1 MRAQANTILKALLHA
16 GFEDGRVTITQTDV
30 NELNIAHNHV
40 SLMRTTQTQSLSLM
54 AIKQGRRVTAS
65 VSSLDDATVQQV
77 LADLLRDV
85 SASPQ
90 DEAYAVAPDQ
100 RGEFSKGPPSA
111 DREAIAVSAKGLLD
125 ARSKKYPTFVID
137 ECSVKHTLQKTTLVT
152 SGNTALTS
160 SLGSYGVMIMGS
172 SKDSHGSSSFTYT
185 GGELETLPAQL
196 AEVLDIDAMMANSV
210 QETRTEMIPAKFTGD
225 VILTPMAVM
234 DLIGWLTGQIGDLA
248 LLSQASVYQRAV
260 GELIAA
266 PALTL
271 RNNPQGA
278 GQSPFNDEGF
288 IVEPVTLIDAGRL
301 SCQLPSYYGSRKLK
315 LPHTPAGD
323 AWRISAGDV
332 LRADMQV
339 SVARGALVGRL
350 SMGNPAPNGDF
361 SGVIKNSFLLENGQ
375 RTQALSET
383 MITGNV
389 AQMLKDIAAI
399 SREVSDFG
407 GYQLPWLKISGL
419 RFS

>member
-1 MRAQANTILKALLHA
+1 MQDQANTILKILNNA
-16 GFEDGRVTITQTDV
+16 GFDDGRVTVQQTDV

-40 SLMRTTQTQSLSLM
+40 SLMRTTQSLSLSLM
-54 AIKQGRRVTAS
+54 AIRQGRRVTAS
-65 VSSLDDATVQQV
+65 VTGLDDAVIQQV
-77 LADLLRDV
+77 IADLLRDV
-85 SASPQ
+85 TASPQ

-100 RGEFSKGPPSA
+100 TGDFSKGPQSA
-111 DREAIAVSAKGLLD
+111 DRDAIASSAKGLLD
-125 ARSKKYPTFVID
+125 TRSKHYPIFGIE
-137 ECSVKHTLQKTTLVT
+137 ECAVKHTLQKTTLVT
-152 SGNTALTS
+152 SRGTGLTS
-160 SLGSYGVMIMGS
+160 SVGSYGVMVMGS
-172 SKDSHGSSSFTYT
+172 SKDSHGSSSFTFT
-185 GGELETLPAQL
+185 GGELETLPEQL
-196 AEVLDIDAMMANSV
+196 AGVLDIDAMMANSV
-210 QETRTEMIPAKFTGD
+210 QETRTEMIAEKFTGD

-234 DLIGWLTGQIGDLA
+234 DVIGWLLGQIGDFA

-260 GELIAA
+260 GEMIAA

-301 SCQLPSYYGSRKLK
+301 TCQLPSFYGSRKLK
-315 LPHTPAGD
+315 LPHIPAGD

-332 LRADMQV
+332 PRADMQA
-339 SVARGALVGRL
+339 SVGRGALVGRL

-375 RTQALSET
+375 RTKALSET

-399 SREVSDFG
+399 SEEVSDFG
-407 GYQLPWLKISGL
+407 GYQVPWLKVTGL

>member
-1 MRAQANTILKALLHA
+1 MQDQANTILKTLNNA
-16 GFEDGRVTITQTDV
+16 GFDDGRVTVQQTDV

-40 SLMRTTQTQSLSLM
+40 SLMRTTQSLSLSLM
-54 AIKQGRRVTAS
+54 AIRDGRRVTAS
-65 VSSLDDATVQQV
+65 VSGLDDAVIQQV
-77 LADLLRDV
+77 IADLLRDV
-85 SASPQ
+85 TASPQ

-100 RGEFSKGPPSA
+100 TGDFSKGPQSA
-111 DREAIAVSAKGLLD
+111 DRDAIASSAKGLLD
-125 ARSKKYPTFVID
+125 TRSKHYPIFGIE
-137 ECSVKHTLQKTTLVT
+137 ECAVKHTLQKTTLVT
-152 SGNTALTS
+152 SRGTGLTS
-160 SLGSYGVMIMGS
+160 SVGSYGVMVMGS
-172 SKDSHGSSSFTYT
+172 SKDSHGSSSFTFT
-185 GGELETLPAQL
+185 GGELETLPEQL
-196 AEVLDIDAMMANSV
+196 AGVLDIDAMMANSV
-210 QETRTEMIPAKFTGD
+210 QETRTEMIAEKFTGD

-234 DLIGWLTGQIGDLA
+234 DVIGWLLGQIGDFA

-260 GELIAA
+260 GEMIAA

-301 SCQLPSYYGSRKLK
+301 TCQLPSFYGSRKLK
-315 LPHTPAGD
+315 LPHIPAGD

-332 LRADMQV
+332 PRADMQA
-339 SVARGALVGRL
+339 SVGRGALVGRL

-375 RTQALSET
+375 RTKALSET

-399 SREVSDFG
+399 SEEVSDFG
-407 GYQLPWLKISGL
+407 GYQVPWLKVTGL

>member
-1 MRAQANTILKALLHA
+1 MQDQANTILKILNNA
-16 GFEDGRVTITQTDV
+16 GFDDGRVTVQQTDV

-40 SLMRTTQTQSLSLM
+40 SLMRTTQSLSLSLM
-54 AIKQGRRVTAS
+54 AIRDGRRVTAS
-65 VSSLDDATVQQV
+65 VSGLDDAVIQQV
-77 LADLLRDV
+77 IADLLRDV
-85 SASPQ
+85 TASPQ

-100 RGEFSKGPPSA
+100 TGDFSKGPQSA
-111 DREAIAVSAKGLLD
+111 DRDAIASSAKGLLD
-125 ARSKKYPTFVID
+125 TRSKHYPIFGIE
-137 ECSVKHTLQKTTLVT
+137 ECAVKHTLQKTTLVT
-152 SGNTALTS
+152 SRGTGLTS
-160 SLGSYGVMIMGS
+160 SVGSYGVMVMGS
-172 SKDSHGSSSFTYT
+172 SKDSHGSSSFTFT
-185 GGELETLPAQL
+185 GGELETLPEQL
-196 AEVLDIDAMMANSV
+196 AGVLDIDAMMANSV
-210 QETRTEMIPAKFTGD
+210 QETRTEMIAEKFTGD

-234 DLIGWLTGQIGDLA
+234 DVIGWLLGQIGDFA

-260 GELIAA
+260 GEMIAA

-301 SCQLPSYYGSRKLK
+301 TCQLPSFYGSRKLK
-315 LPHTPAGD
+315 LPHIPAGD

-332 LRADMQV
+332 PRADMQA
-339 SVARGALVGRL
+339 SVGRGALVGRL

-375 RTQALSET
+375 RTKALSET

-399 SREVSDFG
+399 SEEVSDFG
-407 GYQLPWLKISGL
+407 GYQVPWLKVTGL

>member
-1 MRAQANTILKALLHA
+1 MHSQAKTILQALLDS
-16 GFEDGRVTITQTDV
+16 GFEDGRVTLSATDV

-40 SLMRTTQTQSLSLM
+40 SLMRTTQSLSLSLM
-54 AIKQGRRVTAS
+54 AIREGRRVTAS
-65 VSSLDDATVQQV
+65 VSSLDDAVVQQV
-77 LADLLRDV
+77 IADLQRDV
-85 SASPQ
+85 TASPQ
-90 DEAYAVAPDQ
+90 DEAYAVAPEQSGD
-100 RGEFSKGPPSA
+100 FSKGPQTV
-111 DREAIAVSAKGLLD
+111 DRDAIAASAKGLLD
-125 ARSKKYPTFVID
+125 ARSKRYPSFGIE
-137 ECSVKHTLQKTTLVT
+137 ECTIKHTLEKTSL
-152 SGNTALTS
+152 LTS
-160 SLGSYGVMIMGS
+160 RNTELSSSVGSYSVMIMGS

-185 GGELETLPAQL
+185 GGDLDALPAQL
-196 AEVLDIDAMMANSV
+196 IEVLEIEAMMANSV
-210 QETRTEMIPAKFTGD
+210 QETHTEMIAEKFTGD

-234 DLIGWLTGQIGDLA
+234 DVIGWLMGQIGDFA

-266 PALTL
+266 SALTL

-278 GQSPFNDEGF
+278 GQSPFNSEGF
-288 IVEPVTLIDAGRL
+288 VIEPVTLIDAGRL

-315 LPHTPAGD
+315 IPHVPAGD
-323 AWRISAGDV
+323 AWRIDAGNM
-332 LRADMQV
+332 LRADMQA
-339 SVARGALVGRL
+339 SVERGALVGRL

-375 RTQALSET
+375 RTKALSET

-399 SREVSDFG
+399 SQEVSDFG
-407 GYQLPWLKISGL
+407 GYQLPWLKITGL